1 MAITALEIEKF
12 RRETER
18 DTLIL
23 RLKNVNTRLQ
33 TVESEKAALL
43 RRLGRQGRAKPARQ
57 PLESSRPAGHVTPV
71 RIVPTFKFQ
80 Y

>member
-1 MAITALEIEKF
+1 MAITALEMEKF

-18 DTLIL
+18 DNLVL
-23 RLKNVNTRLQ
+23 RLNNINGRLQ

-43 RRLGRQGRAKPARQ
+43 RRLGSQAAGRPSAHRPNPPRPSPTARGRLAPA
-57 PLESSRPAGHVTPV
+57 
-71 RIVPTFKFQ
+71 FKFQ